1 MKLEKAASQLEALWG
16 NRSAQTK
23 CINEYLDRHGRPR
36 IYLRRLGRPQVAL
49 PTPLYSREFWTDY
62 NAAMDDNPVKASWL
76 KSGSVAAAVL
86 EKRPSTNARP
96 GMKVQPSEGNA
107 ASAMGGNTRRSSNV
121 GCVRRRRNDAR
132 CATEQSG

>member
-49 PTPLYSREFWTDY
+49 PPPLYSREFWTDY

-86 EKRPSTNARP
+86 EKKAEHECPARYEGSTFR
-96 GMKVQPSEGNA
+96 GERGE
-107 ASAMGGNTRRSSNV
+107 
-121 GCVRRRRNDAR
+121 RNGR
-132 CATEQSG
+132 KHPPQFKCRLCPATPQ